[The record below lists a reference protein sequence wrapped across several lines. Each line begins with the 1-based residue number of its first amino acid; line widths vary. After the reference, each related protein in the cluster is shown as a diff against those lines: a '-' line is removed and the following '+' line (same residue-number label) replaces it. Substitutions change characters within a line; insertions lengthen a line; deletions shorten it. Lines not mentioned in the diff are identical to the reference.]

1 MRRISKKIINS
12 EEFKLSMIII
22 SLSEPDKFHLI
33 KENFAIFKKSKNYYR
48 LYIFK
53 KNNCYSKCYT
63 SYYKAYNDGLDMIV

>member
-1 MRRISKKIINS
+1 MRISKKNINYD
-12 EEFKLSMIII
+12 EFKLSMIII

-33 KENFAIFKKSKNYYR
+33 NEKFAIFKKSKSNYR

-53 KNNCYSKCYT
+53 ENNCYSKCYT